1 MENLTANRLMDEA
14 FEGERVYCE
23 MIKGK
28 KFEEDVKRIYYMEK
42 IIDYRCYL
50 SRKSQIIYY
59 IVETKYS
66 YLAFKEVLSTR
77 KVECYQLSKKEFKES
92 E

>member
-1 MENLTANRLMDEA
+1 MENLTANILMDKA

-28 KFEEDVKRIYYMEK
+28 KFEEDVKRIFYAEK

-59 IVETKYS
+59 IAETKET
-66 YLAFKEVLSTR
+66 YLIFREFLATR
-77 KVECYQLSKKEFKES
+77 KSESYQLSKKEFE
-92 E
+92 ER